1 MKVRTNKKYAVIS
14 VSAGTGCYRHVKV
27 PLNKKL
33 SWFADVILDL
43 FEFDNDHLYAFFM
56 NNRLWDDSDAYYF
69 QPDDYF
75 SRNVEKYK
83 LSEAGITDK
92 KQFKF
97 LFDFGDEWVFQC
109 KVLRIENDGKDDAEL
124 LRSVGEP
131 PEQYPDYDD
140 WDEEEFWD
148 EDNDSSRADNEDVD
162 NIIDH
167 LFEENAVE
175 AAEEELYSCVSDSL
189 YNAALEF
196 NRVKGSRKT
205 YIDDLIAVK
214 LSNGSTG
221 YISYSEDGNIPTVY
235 FFPGIEGFDMYKAM
249 EENFHDNKRINEVE
263 IAGVAYACSYFSK
276 DNLDEITYEALRN
289 YAVRKE
295 HNIRKFPLFSHHF
308 TMFIPTAI
316 DEKESGDLFEEA
328 LRALTFVFKNFSKYS
343 NAVREWPQFGKL
355 LYVIPDGQN
364 FRTEETE
371 MPEPVYF
378 AIESP
383 EIKTNKLPKKGRWAC
398 EITSSYDYAPSD
410 FDDTPHL
417 FYALAMIRLDG
428 KGSLNSVFDLDAEYK
443 NIVRYI
449 NDGFNTL
456 GYYPEEIQVR
466 NGFTGAILKKFCKSA
481 GICLSDNDDIPEL
494 DAALESDECNPAAEE
509 ETDGYS
515 DQYEA
520 RKIHEKRDPEFAA
533 MLKSIEEMISMMSVK
548 ELKSFKKESIEFWN
562 CLKDAYESKFFES
575 EIMEKLKK
583 VFG

>member
-1 MKVRTNKKYAVIS
+1 MKVRVNKKYAVIS

-83 LSEAGITDK
+83 LSEVGITDK

-148 EDNDSSRADNEDVD
+148 EDNDSSRADNEAVD
-162 NIIDH
+162 DIIGH
-167 LFEENAVE
+167 LFEENAVDD
-175 AAEEELYSCVSDSL
+175 AEEEFYSCVSDSL

-235 FFPGIEGFDMYKAM
+235 FFPGIDGFDMYKAM

-263 IAGVAYACSYFSK
+263 IDGVAYACSYFSK

-289 YAVRKE
+289 HAVRKE
-295 HNIRKFPLFSHHF
+295 HNIRKFPLFSQHY

-355 LYVIPDGQN
+355 LCVIPDGQN
-364 FRTEETE
+364 FRTEEIE
-371 MPEPVYF
+371 MPEPSKPAV
-378 AIESP
+378 ESP
-383 EIKTNKLPKKGRWAC
+383 VIKTNKLPKKGKWAC
-398 EITSSYDYAPSD
+398 EMTSSYDYAASD

-417 FYALAMIRLDG
+417 FNALALTRLDG
-428 KGSLNSVFDLDAEYK
+428 KGSLNSVFDIDMGIREIMK
-443 NIVRYI
+443 YI
-449 NDGFNTL
+449 NNGFNDL

-466 NGFTGAILKKFCKSA
+466 SSYTGAILKSFCKSA
-481 GICLSDNDDIPEL
+481 GISLVENADIPEL
-494 DAALESDECNPAAEE
+494 DEALESDECNPAAEE

-562 CLKDAYESKFFES
+562 CLKDAYESKFFEP